1 MYGNI
6 MEDLGLELRQ
16 IISHESIRK
25 YRNTRVA
32 FYKANVDKE
41 AALIDAIEKTLEKYK
56 GRSEIIKLL
65 VSEGYFLDTG
75 IETLK
80 IIHGVIWE
88 VYDYPTFTHYL
99 IRLLRI
105 RDHNKGAEWLAIYVD
120 ENPDTA
126 WWTEEERGAISGV

>member
-1 MYGNI
+1 MLSNNI
-6 MEDLGLELRQ
+6 LDDLSRELRKLTE
-16 IISHESIRK
+16 HESIRK
-25 YRNTRVA
+25 YKNTRVA
-32 FYKANVDKE
+32 FYRAGIEREGV
-41 AALIDAIEKTLEKYK
+41 LIDCIERGLEKYK

-80 IIHGVIWE
+80 IIYGIIWE

-99 IRLLRI
+99 IRLLKIHDKKREMRWI
-105 RDHNKGAEWLAIYVD
+105 AVYID

-126 WWTEEERGAISGV
+126 WWTEEERISF

>member
-1 MYGNI
+1 MLSSNI
-6 MEDLGLELRQ
+6 LDDISNELRKVSQ
-16 IISHESIRK
+16 HESIRK
-25 YRNTRVA
+25 YKNTRVA
-32 FYKANVDKE
+32 FYRASIDKE
-41 AALIDAIEKTLEKYK
+41 GILIDCIERSLEKYK

-80 IIHGVIWE
+80 IIYGVIWE

-99 IRLLRI
+99 IRLLKIHDEGRNI
-105 RDHNKGAEWLAIYVD
+105 KWIAVYID

-126 WWTEEERGAISGV
+126 WWTEEERMSL